1 MKRRVGALCAALP
14 LLPSCLLPSLLTA
27 SSAAADLGG
36 APVTARQL
44 ADEDPLEVTLQSLT
58 PSAIPRRGPIELSG
72 TVVNQSDETW
82 TDLKIYPWRSTT
94 PITTVAE
101 LQLAAATDP
110 ALGVGTRI
118 IETYAEVDE
127 VEPGGT
133 AGYHLTVPRAQ
144 LGIENDATGVYWIG
158 VQVLATSEEGRDEFT
173 DGRVRT
179 FVPLMRGTGAGQP
192 RPVVPAAL
200 VVPIRHDVIYAR
212 NGTLRDLAGWTK
224 ALEPGGQLRN
234 VVQFLDRAQ
243 AGTITLVVDP
253 AVLEAIRRIANGNPA
268 RDLGPADEG
277 PEPTE
282 TPSPT
287 ETSRGAGT
295 LSREI
300 DTAARWA
307 GEWLDVFTR
316 AADHVTVLALPY
328 ADLDVDAAAMLDT
341 DLLDR
346 ALAMSSTSL
355 KEFGLVAPLV
365 VAPPSGFINPSAL
378 AALPPGVRLLL
389 SSEVMAEPGP
399 DPTAVPATL
408 EVDGHKVRLADASAS
423 LGGPAPGNV
432 RSSIQ
437 VRQRILAE
445 TALRA
450 LSGSEQ
456 PLVMEMPDNWNPGVF
471 ANDFVAGLDRSW
483 LTLDPEPVVDVAQPT
498 KLTAEELVYPD
509 RIRERELGSAL
520 FDAADDVI
528 AAGTTLQSVLS
539 AETQIA
545 RDAAAQA
552 LTIAS
557 YASRNDPARAQAN
570 ALGTIRSL
578 NRPYRDISISAPPYV
593 TLSSANGR
601 FRVDLT
607 NNLPQAI
614 TVRIEALTDSD
625 LVIEAPARVRLKGS
639 SSTSVLLHARSTQL
653 GVHQVTL
660 LVTDLEGTSLG
671 PSDSLPI
678 RANEVGRVIWVI
690 IAGGAALLFGAIFVR
705 LYRRFRNRG
714 ASLVEPVET
723 TEPDA
728 THDEA

>member
-1 MKRRVGALCAALP
+1 VVGALCL
-14 LLPSCLLPSLLTA
+14 LLPTSLA
-27 SSAAADLGG
+27 IAAETG
-36 APVTARQL
+36 AAPATTRAL

-58 PSAIPRRGPIELSG
+58 PSAIPRRGPIELIG
-72 TVVNQSDETW
+72 TIVNNSDETW

-133 AGYHLTVPRAQ
+133 AAYHLTVPRGQ
-144 LGIENDATGVYWIG
+144 LDIRNDATGVYWIG

-179 FVPLMRGTGAGQP
+179 FLPLVRGSNP
-192 RPVVPAAL
+192 IVPAAL
-200 VVPIRHDVIYAR
+200 IVPIRHDVIYAR
-212 NGTLRDLAGWTK
+212 NGALRDLAGWSR

-234 VVQFLDRAQ
+234 VVLFLDRARPD
-243 AGTITLVVDP
+243 TVTLVVDP
-253 AVLEAIRRIANGNPA
+253 AVLEAIRRIAAGNPV
-268 RDLGPADEG
+268 RDLGPADVG
-277 PEPTE
+277 SEPTE

-287 ETSRGAGT
+287 ETASRGQSG
-295 LSREI
+295 LSREV
-300 DTAARWA
+300 DAAANWA
-307 GEWLDVFTR
+307 RDWLELFDR
-316 AADHVTVLALPY
+316 ATDRVTVLALPY
-328 ADLDVDAAAMLDT
+328 GDLDVDAAAMLDT
-341 DLLDR
+341 DFLER
-346 ALAMSSTSL
+346 ALAMSETSL
-355 KEFGLVAPLV
+355 KDFGLVAPVV
-365 VAPPSGFINPSAL
+365 VAPPSGFINPEAL
-378 AALPPGVRLLL
+378 AALPPGVRLLV
-389 SSEVMAEPGP
+389 SSEVVGEPGP
-399 DPTAVPATL
+399 DPTAVPATV
-408 EVDGHKVRLADASAS
+408 EVGGHKLRLADASAS

-432 RSSIQ
+432 HSSVQ

-450 LSGSEQ
+450 LAGSAQ

-471 ANDFVAGLDRSW
+471 ANDFVPGLDQPW

-498 KLTAEELVYPD
+498 NLTAEQLFYPD
-509 RIRERELGSAL
+509 RIRERELEQAV
-520 FDAADDVI
+520 FDAAGELID
-528 AAGTTLQSVLS
+528 AGTTLQSVLT
-539 AETQIA
+539 AETQVA

-552 LTIAS
+552 LTITS
-557 YASRNDPARAQAN
+557 YSSRNEPDRAQAN
-570 ALGTIRSL
+570 ALGTVRSL
-578 NRPYRDISISAPPYV
+578 NRPFRDISISAPPYV

-625 LVIEAPARVRLKGS
+625 LVIEAPARVQLKGS
-639 SSTSVLLHARSTQL
+639 SSTTVLLHARSTQL

-660 LVTDLEGTSLG
+660 LVTDLEGTALG
-671 PSDSLPI
+671 PSDALPI

-690 IAGGAALLFGAIFVR
+690 IAGGASLLFGAIFVR

-714 ASLVEPVET
+714 ASLVET

-728 THDEA
+728 VQDEA